1 MGKTLSEI
9 LHDIAEKEE
18 VVHQERERQQQRRL
32 FTITKNNESKI

>member
-9 LHDIAEKEE
+9 FHDIQEKDE
-18 VVHQERERQQQRRL
+18 VVRKERERQQQRRL